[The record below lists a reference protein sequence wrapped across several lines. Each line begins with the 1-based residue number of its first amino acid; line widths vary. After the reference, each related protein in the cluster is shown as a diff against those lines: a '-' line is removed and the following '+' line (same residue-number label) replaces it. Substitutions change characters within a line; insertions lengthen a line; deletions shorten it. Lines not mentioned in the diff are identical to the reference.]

1 MNRLLRSLALA
12 AVGLNPLSVGDAFA
26 EWRGYGWGPCPGMIG
41 CGGFGGIM
49 MGIVWIGAIIVIV
62 LLIRRLLASS
72 RMGDSKREESALD
85 ILKKRYAR
93 GEINKEE
100 FEEKRK
106 DLG

>member
-1 MNRLLRSLALA
+1 MRKVFRFLLLASMTANLLPEADALA
-12 AVGLNPLSVGDAFA
+12 
-26 EWRGYGWGPCPGMIG
+26 EWHGYGWGPCPGMMG
-41 CGGFGGIM
+41 WGWFGGIM

-62 LLIRRLLASS
+62 LLIRRLLASGAGGV
-72 RMGDSKREESALD
+72 RGGEGSALD